1 MAMRWRLPQQTV
13 RFRLTLIYGGLF
25 LACGIALVAMTY
37 FLVEKNTDGF
47 MYTAPDGRTVAMVGE
62 EGKKPPS
69 EGGPGLQKFHK
80 LISALPPGQAADA
93 AAAAAEAAAED
104 MMQLAK
110 AQRQKQMNSL
120 LTMSGLA
127 LVLMTLVAMGAGWI
141 VAGWVLRPL
150 RAMTSTV
157 QRISASRLHD
167 RLALRGPDDELK
179 VLGDT
184 FDALLG
190 RLESSFEAQRRFV
203 ANASHEL
210 RTPLARQRAV
220 AQVALADPEA
230 TVVSLRDAHERVLA
244 SGAEQGRLIDALLTL
259 ARGQAGPAAVETFD
273 LAALA
278 RDVVNVRQPLAE
290 ARSLHVDARLRP
302 AALSGDRRLVSQLIV
317 NLVENAIRHNVEGG
331 WLEVYTGAHEGRAV
345 LVVSNGGPVIPVD
358 EVEQLFEPFHRL
370 GPDRT
375 NRADGHGLG
384 LSIVQAIATN
394 HQATLTARAHAKG
407 GLEVE
412 VRFPLV
418 G

>member
-1 MAMRWRLPQQTV
+1 MRWRLPRQTV

-25 LACGIALVAMTY
+25 LACGILLVGMTY
-37 FLVEKNTDGF
+37 FLVAHNTKGF
-47 MYTAPDGRTVAMVGE
+47 LYQAPDGSSLAMFNGD
-62 EGKKPPS
+62 GKPPPGES
-69 EGGPGLQKFHK
+69 GRMLHLKQTVEGLPVEIQQKV
-80 LISALPPGQAADA
+80 
-93 AAAAAEAAAED
+93 AENVKQETMAVLK
-104 MMQLAK
+104 Q
-110 AQRQKQMNSL
+110 QQQKQMNTL
-120 LTMSGLA
+120 LGMSGLA
-127 LVLMTLVAMGAGWI
+127 LALMTIVAMGAGWI
-141 VAGWVLRPL
+141 VAGRVLRPL
-150 RAMTSTV
+150 RSMTSTV

-179 VLGDT
+179 ELGDT
-184 FDALLG
+184 FDALLA

-220 AQVALADPEA
+220 AQVALADPSA
-230 TVVSLRDAHERVLA
+230 SVLSLRDAHERVLA
-244 SGAEQGRLIDALLTL
+244 SGAEQGRLIDSLLTL
-259 ARGQAGPAAVETFD
+259 ARGQAGPSRLSTFD

-278 RDVVNVRQPLAE
+278 RDVVKVRQPMAS

-302 AALSGDRRLVSQLIV
+302 AVLSGDRRLVSQLIV

-331 WLEVYTGAHEGRAV
+331 WLEIYTGAHEGRAV
-345 LVVSNGGPVIPVD
+345 LVVSNGGPVVPPG

-370 GPDRT
+370 GADRT

-394 HQATLTARAHAKG
+394 HQAMLTARAHAKG

-412 VRFPLV
+412 VRFPPV
-418 G
+418 T